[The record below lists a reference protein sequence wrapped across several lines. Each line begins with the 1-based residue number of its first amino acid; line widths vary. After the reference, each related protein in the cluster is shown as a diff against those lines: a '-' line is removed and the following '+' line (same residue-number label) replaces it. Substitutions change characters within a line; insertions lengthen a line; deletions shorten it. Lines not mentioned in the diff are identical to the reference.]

1 MTSVL
6 LRIATQRSN
15 SHTFVYTRLKKR
27 WAPTSHVLLLVDQ
40 WHQSAGAAC
49 PVWTRARADDRYRHL
64 LPSSRCTRNNFAALG
79 LFLHAAICICA
90 STMNVLFWLSGG
102 RAEAPRLMYDRASPK
117 PCLLWKKRGC
127 RFPTCEINAHWQ
139 WGLGE
144 VKKKKEKEE
153 GKNNNK
159 MLFLKKVVFFQI

>member
-49 PVWTRARADDRYRHL
+49 PVWTRTRADDRYRHL

-79 LFLHAAICICA
+79 LFLHAAICMRKHNECF
-90 STMNVLFWLSGG
+90 VLAVG
-102 RAEAPRLMYDRASPK
+102 RQSWSSKVDVWQSFPEAMSALK
-117 PCLLWKKRGC
+117 KKRVSLSYMWNQHALTMRPWRG
-127 RFPTCEINAHWQ
+127 
-139 WGLGE
+139 
-144 VKKKKEKEE
+144 KKKKEKEE

-159 MLFLKKVVFFQI
+159 MLFLKKVFFFQI